1 MWVIPMPLA
10 SEERHAG
17 RSLQLLCPFPKNQVA
32 KTAPKQFASG
42 RFPSDHL
49 TDIAHIG
56 IQGPAEDGQDQ
67 LKHLIHDVILLSVR
81 WRRVLF

>member
-1 MWVIPMPLA
+1 MMHKNRPEAVCFRGVA
-10 SEERHAG
+10 
-17 RSLQLLCPFPKNQVA
+17 QL
-32 KTAPKQFASG
+32 
-42 RFPSDHL
+42 DHL

-81 WRRVLF
+81 WRRVLY